1 MNCTVYVLE
10 EALLPLRLPL
20 CSCSVQLL
28 QSDIVTTV
36 VVVVAA
42 AAEAALAA
50 PAPAPAA
57 PAAANGDV
65 GGVPP
70 VAAAANAKVSPVLLE
85 GGVTDKGICKVCM
98 YIGEELGECHVRARV
113 GKEVM

>member
-1 MNCTVYVLE
+1 ME

-36 VVVVAA
+36 VVVAVAA
-42 AAEAALAA
+42 AAAALAA

-57 PAAANGDV
+57 AAANGDV

-70 VAAAANAKVSPVLLE
+70 VAAAKVSPGEEYVALLE
-85 GGVTDKGICKVCM
+85 GGVTDKGICKV
-98 YIGEELGECHVRARV
+98 GEGDESRAHEKRSSSIS
-113 GKEVM
+113 

>member
-36 VVVVAA
+36 VVVAA
-42 AAEAALAA
+42 SAAEAAALAA
-50 PAPAPAA
+50 PAPAPAPALAAPALAA

-70 VAAAANAKVSPVLLE
+70 VAAAAANAKVSPGEEYVALLE
-85 GGVTDKGICKVCM
+85 SGVTDKGICKVSR
-98 YIGEELGECHVRARV
+98 G
-113 GKEVM
+113 

>member
-1 MNCTVYVLE
+1 ME

-36 VVVVAA
+36 VVVAA
-42 AAEAALAA
+42 APAEAAAL
-50 PAPAPAA
+50 PAPAA

-70 VAAAANAKVSPVLLE
+70 VAAAAANAKVSPGEEYVALLE
-85 GGVTDKGICKVCM
+85 GGVTDKGICKVCT
-98 YIGEELGECHVRARV
+98 
-113 GKEVM
+113 

>member
-1 MNCTVYVLE
+1 ME

-36 VVVVAA
+36 VADAAPAA
-42 AAEAALAA
+42 AVLAAA

-57 PAAANGDV
+57 AAANGDV

-70 VAAAANAKVSPVLLE
+70 VAANAKVSPGEEYVALLE
-85 GGVTDKGICKVCM
+85 GGVTDKGICKV
-98 YIGEELGECHVRARV
+98 GDVN
-113 GKEVM
+113 

>member
-36 VVVVAA
+36 VVVAA
-42 AAEAALAA
+42 APAEAALAA

-57 PAAANGDV
+57 PAAAAAANGDV

-70 VAAAANAKVSPVLLE
+70 VAAAAANAKVSPGEEYVALLE
-85 GGVTDKGICKVCM
+85 GGVTDKGICKVCT
-98 YIGEELGECHVRARV
+98 
-113 GKEVM
+113 